1 MAYEEKLRQAVED
14 IFIIYD
20 TDDSKTLELDEA
32 KNFFTD
38 LFDQMGEKIP
48 DNAHEII
55 LNSIDRNGD
64 GKLSKEELFYIL
76 KEACPE

>member
-1 MAYEEKLRQAVED
+1 
-14 IFIIYD
+14 
-20 TDDSKTLELDEA
+20 
-32 KNFFTD
+32 
-38 LFDQMGEKIP
+38 MGEKIP

-64 GKLSKEELFYIL
+64 GRLSKEELFYIL

>member
-1 MAYEEKLRQAVED
+1 MSYDEKLQEAVED

-20 TDDSKTLELDEA
+20 VDDSKTLELDEA
-32 KNFFTD
+32 KNFFSD
-38 LFDQMGEKIP
+38 LFEQMGEKIP

-55 LNSIDRNGD
+55 LNSIDKNGD
-64 GKLSKEELFYIL
+64 GKLSKKELYMIL

>member
-14 IFIIYD
+14 IFTIYD

-32 KNFFTD
+32 KNFFSD
-38 LFDQMGEKIP
+38 LFEQMGEKIP